1 MVKTV
6 EPLIKVYLYWDS
18 QRNLH
23 ATVEPISSRR
33 QRIKRSLVKVL
44 KLVFFLFSIKRSPL
58 YCGRDHPLL
67 SLNGHFLLSSICIK
81 RSLKASPHK

>member
-6 EPLIKVYLYWDS
+6 EPLIKVYLYRNS

-23 ATVEPISSRR
+23 ATVEPVSSRR
-33 QRIKRSLVKVL
+33 QRKRSLVRVL

-58 YCGRDHPLL
+58 YSGRDYPLL
-67 SLNGHFLLSSICIK
+67 SLNGHFLLS
-81 RSLKASPHK
+81 

>member
-6 EPLIKVYLYWDS
+6 EPLIKVYLYRDS

-23 ATVEPISSRR
+23 ATVEPVSSRR
-33 QRIKRSLVKVL
+33 QRKRSLVRVL

-58 YCGRDHPLL
+58 YSGRDHPLL
-67 SLNGHFLLSSICIK
+67 SLNGHFLFSSICIK
-81 RSLKASPHK
+81 QSLKASPHK

>member
-6 EPLIKVYLYWDS
+6 EPLIKVYLYRDS

-23 ATVEPISSRR
+23 ATVEPVSSRR
-33 QRIKRSLVKVL
+33 QRKRSLVRVL

-58 YCGRDHPLL
+58 YSGRDHPLL
-67 SLNGHFLLSSICIK
+67 SLNGHFLFSSICIK

>member
-6 EPLIKVYLYWDS
+6 EPLIKVYLYRNS

-23 ATVEPISSRR
+23 ATVEPVSSRR

-58 YCGRDHPLL
+58 
-67 SLNGHFLLSSICIK
+67 
-81 RSLKASPHK
+81 

>member
-6 EPLIKVYLYWDS
+6 EPLIKVYLYRDS

-23 ATVEPISSRR
+23 ATVEPVSSRR
-33 QRIKRSLVKVL
+33 QRKRSLVRVL

-58 YCGRDHPLL
+58 YSGRDHPLL
-67 SLNGHFLLSSICIK
+67 TLNGHFLFSSICIK